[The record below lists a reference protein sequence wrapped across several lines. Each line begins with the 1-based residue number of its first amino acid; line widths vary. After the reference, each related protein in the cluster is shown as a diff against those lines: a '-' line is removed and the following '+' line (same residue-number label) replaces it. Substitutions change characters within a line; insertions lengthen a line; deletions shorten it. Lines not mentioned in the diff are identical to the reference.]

1 MGKMRSF
8 FFFSY
13 RRHRLCG
20 GGGAVLPLSLAH
32 PPKRLS
38 TLQLGYSPLHQ
49 AAQQGHT
56 DIVTLLLRHGASPNE
71 VSSVSIAQGPDS
83 RDLLSRGR

>member
-8 FFFSY
+8 FFFRTEDTGSVV
-13 RRHRLCG
+13 
-20 GGGAVLPLSLAH
+20 GGAVLPLSLAH